1 MSDIRERCKD
11 RWPSLLALLGVDSRF
26 LNGQHGPCP
35 ICNAGKDRFRFD
47 NKDGLGTY
55 FCNACGPGDGFDF
68 LMKFKGWSFAEC
80 AQELEKIVGKA
91 DISKPRQKIDTDKLR
106 QAMNNLWRGGLLLSV
121 SDPVVA
127 YLSSRAI
134 NLKSFPSALRYH
146 ERCSYHQES
155 NRYTH
160 HPAMI
165 AKVTGPSGKPTTIH
179 RTYLDSFGRKA
190 QLPSVRRVMPG
201 KIEKGAAIRLG
212 APAETMGIAEGI
224 ETALSASLIW
234 NMPVWAALNAG
245 MVMQWKPPAE
255 AKEIHVFGDNDQNF
269 AGQSAA
275 YALAHRLLHEGRQAK
290 VQIPDEP
297 GDWNDVL
304 MRQNFAQTS

>member
-1 MSDIRERCKD
+1 MSELRNRCKD
-11 RWPSLLALLGVDSRF
+11 RWPSLLGIMGVDSRH
-26 LNGQHGPCP
+26 LSGQHGPCP
-35 ICNAGKDRFRFD
+35 LCNAGKDRFRFD

-55 FCNACGPGDGFDF
+55 FCNACGAGDGIDF

-91 DISKPRQKIDTDKLR
+91 EVSKPRQKIDNDKLR
-106 QAMNNLWRGGLLLSV
+106 QAMNNLWQGGTRLIV
-121 SDPVVA
+121 TDPVAA
-127 YLSSRAI
+127 YLSSRSI
-134 NLKSFPSALRYH
+134 NLKEFPAALRYH
-146 ERCSYHQES
+146 QRCSYHHDG

-212 APAETMGIAEGI
+212 EPAEVMGIAEGI

-234 NMPVWAALNAG
+234 GMPVWAGLNAG
-245 MVMQWKPPAE
+245 MVMQWQPPAE
-255 AKEIHVFGDNDQNF
+255 AKEIHIFGDNDANF
-269 AGQSAA
+269 AGQSSA
-275 YALAHRLLHEGRQAK
+275 YALAHRLSHEGLDAR
-290 VQIPDEP
+290 VQLPDEP
-297 GDWNDVL
+297 GDWNDHL
-304 MRQNFAQTS
+304 MQQNYQVAS